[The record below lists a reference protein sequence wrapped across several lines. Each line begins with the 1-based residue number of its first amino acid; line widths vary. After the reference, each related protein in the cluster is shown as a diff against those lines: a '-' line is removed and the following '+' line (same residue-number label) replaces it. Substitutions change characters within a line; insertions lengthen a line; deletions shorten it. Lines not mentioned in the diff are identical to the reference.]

1 MSTLMSTRRSDS
13 SHWGRA
19 FRKSS
24 FSGKLALVVSSWFCV
39 GRIPWAPGTAG
50 TLGAIPLVIAVH
62 WWGGFSAGAFLVAFI
77 LIALLASHKSCTI
90 LGGKDPSTVV
100 IDEVTGLLVALYLLP
115 LTWMTLTA
123 GFVLFRLFD
132 IWKPGLIR
140 KVEAMRG
147 GIGIVIDDFMAGVL
161 TNVMIRL
168 GLGIWGFY

>member
-1 MSTLMSTRRSDS
+1 
-13 SHWGRA
+13 
-19 FRKSS
+19 
-24 FSGKLALVVSSWFCV
+24 
-39 GRIPWAPGTAG
+39 
-50 TLGAIPLVIAVH
+50 
-62 WWGGFSAGAFLVAFI
+62 
-77 LIALLASHKSCTI
+77 
-90 LGGKDPSTVV
+90 
-100 IDEVTGLLVALYLLP
+100 VALYLLP

-147 GIGIVIDDFMAGVL
+147 GIGIVMDDFMAGVL